1 MNGNYS
7 TLTGTTRATASAA
20 GSGTEPTLEVRQQ
33 PFALRCLAP
42 LAMRGFSWRGLGA
55 VVAFCAVYGAVL
67 STSPTTG
74 GAPDSVAAYL
84 VGLARALMCYV
95 PVFVVVSIAANF
107 APKRRVPRA
116 VVLGLVVL
124 IAVAIAYVAI
134 TALQQLLLASHFPQ
148 SGHFSPLPLVMTCWL
163 GLAICLA
170 HEGDLQAAQTL
181 SDEAEYQLN
190 LGRQLSEAQLQVL
203 QSQIEPHFLFNT
215 LAHVRRLYRTD
226 PSAGRAMIQY
236 LSHYLSDALP
246 ALQET
251 GIPLSTDLELAA
263 AYLNIQQ
270 IRMGPRLAFTIDV
283 PAALGETQVPPMM
296 LTTLVENAIKHGLSP
311 LPEGGH
317 VRVAARTKGDDVV
330 IEVSDTGQGFHASI
344 GGGVGLANIRARLE
358 VLHGTIAQLSL
369 WEATPRGVTATV
381 IVPMRHALPR

>member
-1 MNGNYS
+1 MNGDHS
-7 TLTGTTRATASAA
+7 TLAGALTTPRRAE
-20 GSGTEPTLEVRQQ
+20 SGTEPTLPMEQRA
-33 PFALRCLAP
+33 FGLRRLAVT
-42 LAMRGFSWRGLGA
+42 AMQGFSWRGFGA
-55 VVAFCAVYGAVL
+55 VIVFCVVYGAVL

-74 GAPDSVAAYL
+74 GAPDSIAAYL
-84 VGLARALMCYV
+84 VGFARALMCYV

-116 VVLGLVVL
+116 VALGLILLV
-124 IAVAIAYVAI
+124 AVTISYLVI
-134 TALQQLLLASHFPQ
+134 TALERLLLTSQFPQ
-148 SGHFSPLPLVMTCWL
+148 SPHFSPLLLVMTCGL

-170 HEGDLQAAQTL
+170 HEGDVQAARTL

-226 PSAGRAMIQY
+226 PNAGRAMMRH
-236 LSHYLSDALP
+236 LSHYLSAALP
-246 ALQET
+246 ALHEP
-251 GIPLSTDLELAA
+251 GIPLSVDLELAI

-283 PAALGETQVPPMM
+283 PAATGETHVPPMT

-317 VRVAARTKGDDVV
+317 VRIAAQVQGDSVV
-330 IEVSDTGQGFHASI
+330 IEVSDDGHGFHASI
-344 GGGVGLANIRARLE
+344 GVGVGLANIRARLE
-358 VLHGTIAQLSL
+358 VLHGTVAQLSL

-381 IVPMRHALPR
+381 VVPRRSALPH